1 VSARSSRVLLVD
13 NGFVSVGAGMVEHM
27 FEGGMVPS
35 DGGDARDPVPPPGP
49 ALVTCLAGIIAHY

>member
-1 VSARSSRVLLVD
+1 MD
-13 NGFVSVGAGMVEHM
+13 NGFVSVGAGMIEHM